1 MLFAFRRSARLELVK
16 IKLHPLFLLAGL
28 VSAFVGGLP
37 VFVICVLTAL
47 LHECGH
53 IFCARKMG
61 LECREIRLMP
71 YGASALCDVEGI
83 SKTDELKIA
92 FAGPLVNLLI
102 CVGVVGLWWFIPDTY
117 AFTDT
122 VFYANA
128 GMLFINLLPA
138 YPLDGGRAAACL
150 LRKFLKSSVADSV
163 LKILCAVIAG
173 GLVALYFTVL
183 KNLSLLFIAAFLL
196 CSVFEKRPPAQKI
209 NFAARKRK
217 RGREIR
223 YIILDESATFKDAL
237 RFIDESRY
245 LVIQIYGDTFLD
257 EITEDEL
264 CKKLMSHSIY
274 DRIL

>member
-1 MLFAFRRSARLELVK
+1 MK

-37 VFVICVLTAL
+37 VFIICALTAL

-53 IFCARKMG
+53 IFCAGRMG
-61 LECREIRLMP
+61 FECKEIRLMP
-71 YGASALCDVEGI
+71 YGASALCDIEGI
-83 SKTDELKIA
+83 SAADELRLA
-92 FAGPLVNLLI
+92 LAGPAVNLLI
-102 CVGVVGLWWFIPDTY
+102 CVGTAGLWWFVPDTY

-138 YPLDGGRAAACL
+138 YPLDGGRAAACVL
-150 LRKFLKSSVADSV
+150 KKFLKAGAADLV
-163 LKILCAVIAG
+163 LKVTCALISG
-173 GLVALYFTVL
+173 GLVALYFTAL
-183 KNLSLLFIAAFLL
+183 KNPSVLVIAAFLL

-209 NFAARKRK
+209 NFAARKKK

-237 RFIDESRY
+237 RFLDDRRY
-245 LVIQIYGDTFLD
+245 LVIQIYGEVFLD

-264 CKKLMSHSIY
+264 YNKLLEHSIY
-274 DRIL
+274 DKII

>member
-1 MLFAFRRSARLELVK
+1 MK

-37 VFVICVLTAL
+37 VFAICVLTAL

-61 LECREIRLMP
+61 FECREIRLMP
-71 YGASALCDVEGI
+71 YGASALCDIEGI
-83 SKTDELKIA
+83 SVSDELRLA
-92 FAGPLVNLLI
+92 LAGPLVNFFL
-102 CVGVVGLWWFIPDTY
+102 CVGTVGLWWFIPDTY

-128 GMLFINLLPA
+128 GMLLINLLPA

-150 LRKFLKSSVADSV
+150 LRKFLKANTADLI
-163 LKILCAVIAG
+163 LKILCAVISG
-173 GLVALYFTVL
+173 GLVAMYFTLL
-183 KNLSLLFIAAFLL
+183 KNPSLLFIAAFLI
-196 CSVFEKRPPAQKI
+196 CSIFEKRPPAQKI
-209 NFAARKRK
+209 NFAAHKRK

-237 RFIDESRY
+237 RFLDESKY

-264 CKKLMSHSIY
+264 CERLMSHSIY

>member
-1 MLFAFRRSARLELVK
+1 MK
-16 IKLHPLFLLAGL
+16 IKLHPLFLIAGII
-28 VSAFVGGLP
+28 SAFLGGLP
-37 VFVICVLTAL
+37 MFIICALTAL

-61 LECREIRLMP
+61 FECREIKLMP
-71 YGASALCDVEGI
+71 YGASALCDIEGI
-83 SKTDELKIA
+83 SLADEIRLA
-92 FAGPLVNLLI
+92 LAGPTVNLLM
-102 CVGVVGLWWFIPDTY
+102 CVGTAGLWWFIPDTY

-122 VFYANA
+122 VFFANA

-138 YPLDGGRAAACL
+138 YPLDGGRVASCL
-150 LRKFLKSSVADSV
+150 LRKFLKSGVADLI
-163 LKILCAVIAG
+163 LKILCAIISG

-183 KNLSLLFIAAFLL
+183 KNPSLLVVAAFLL

-209 NFAARKRK
+209 DFTARKKK

-237 RFIDESRY
+237 RFLDERRY
-245 LVIQIYGDTFLD
+245 LVIQIYGETFLD

-264 CKKLMSHSIY
+264 YQKLLNHSIY
-274 DRIL
+274 DKIL

>member
-1 MLFAFRRSARLELVK
+1 MK
-16 IKLHPLFLLAGL
+16 IKLHPLFLIAGL

-37 VFVICVLTAL
+37 VFIICALTAL

-53 IFCARKMG
+53 IFCARRMG
-61 LECREIRLMP
+61 FECKQIKLMP
-71 YGASALCDVEGI
+71 YGASALCDIEGI
-83 SKTDELKIA
+83 SVADELRLA

-102 CVGVVGLWWFIPDTY
+102 CVGTTGLWWFIPDTY

-150 LRKFLKSSVADSV
+150 LRKFLKASVADLALRV
-163 LKILCAVIAG
+163 LCAIVVG

-183 KNLSLLFIAAFLL
+183 KNPSVLFVAAFLL
-196 CSVFEKRPPAQKI
+196 CSVFERRPPAQKI
-209 NFAARKRK
+209 NFAARKKK

-223 YIILDESATFKDAL
+223 YIVLDESATFKDAL
-237 RFIDESRY
+237 RFLDERKY
-245 LVIQIYGDTFLD
+245 LVIQIYGDVFLD

-264 CKKLMSHSIY
+264 YKKLTEHSIY
-274 DRIL
+274 DKII

>member
-1 MLFAFRRSARLELVK
+1 MK

-28 VSAFVGGLP
+28 ISAFFGGLP
-37 VFVICVLTAL
+37 VFVICALTAL

-61 LECREIRLMP
+61 FECKEINLMP
-71 YGASALCDVEGI
+71 YGASALCDIEGI
-83 SKTDELKIA
+83 SKTDEIRLA

-102 CVGVVGLWWFIPDTY
+102 CVGTVGLWWFIPDTY

-128 GMLFINLLPA
+128 GMLILNLLPA
-138 YPLDGGRAAACL
+138 YPLDGGRALSCL
-150 LRKFLKSSVADSV
+150 LRKFLKVNVADLI
-163 LKILCAVIAG
+163 LKILCAVFAG
-173 GLVALYFTVL
+173 GLIALYFALL
-183 KNLSLLFIAAFLL
+183 KNPTLLFVAAFLV
-196 CSVFEKRPPAQKI
+196 CSIFEKRPPAQKI

-223 YIILDESATFKDAL
+223 YIILDESSTFKDAL
-237 RFIDESRY
+237 RFLDESKY

-264 CKKLMSHSIY
+264 CEKLLNHSIY
-274 DRIL
+274 DKII

>member
-1 MLFAFRRSARLELVK
+1 MK
-16 IKLHPLFLLAGL
+16 IKLHSLFLLTGL
-28 VSAFVGGLP
+28 VSAIVGGLP
-37 VFVICVLTAL
+37 IFIICALTAL

-61 LECREIRLMP
+61 FECREIKLMP
-71 YGASALCDVEGI
+71 YGASALCDIEGI
-83 SKTDELKIA
+83 SVSDEMRLA

-102 CVGVVGLWWFIPDTY
+102 CVATVGLWWFIPDTY

-138 YPLDGGRAAACL
+138 YPLDGGRAVSCL
-150 LRKFLKSSVADSV
+150 LRKFFKNSVAELI
-163 LKILCAVIAG
+163 LKILCALIAG
-173 GLVALYFTVL
+173 GLIALYFTVL
-183 KNLSLLFIAAFLL
+183 KNPSALFIAAFLL

-209 NFAARKRK
+209 NFAARKKK

-237 RFIDESRY
+237 RFLDEKKY

-264 CKKLMSHSIY
+264 CNKLLSHGIY
-274 DRIL
+274 DKIL